1 MVLPWKGLTLTWSTG
16 WDLVCTSCTFLT
28 YSIEETSPHFCT
40 CLQRATWDF
49 DLWYVP
55 ATRLHTSG
63 HPILICFQLSGFHKY
78 LLPWAILQC
87 GHNMFHSRYGGR
99 GIMANGYP
107 QLTHTLLKAI
117 PSLLFSLGLFSFTW
131 SLYCSNA
138 WLYGPPNY
146 HPAICW
152 LWLQRPQVH
161 IHAFFYR
168 FCIQFIHSLG
178 GFWAINCWFWVTSV
192 FDKWTCFWRVSSRIP
207 LLLLTNKKK
216 TVVIFIGVVLTT
228 MKLEDQSVGSTGA
241 ISSLGSLCT
250 WWVNFFL
257 FLFLQRLETPGQ
269 TFCPPQG
276 LISLVPIWEGFCTNM
291 AYNHCGS
298 SCVLP

>member
-87 GHNMFHSRYGGR
+87 GHNMFHSRYGER

-216 TVVIFIGVVLTT
+216 DCCDFYWCGAHHYETRGSVCWFYWSYFQSWFSLHLMNQLFSFSFFTEIGNTRT
-228 MKLEDQSVGSTGA
+228 
-241 ISSLGSLCT
+241 
-250 WWVNFFL
+250 NFL
-257 FLFLQRLETPGQ
+257 PSPR
-269 TFCPPQG
+269 
-276 LISLVPIWEGFCTNM
+276 
-291 AYNHCGS
+291 AY
-298 SCVLP
+298 